1 MESMLYLTKIF
12 IQRFLYTLLLTKANA
27 VGRNAKTVREFLE
40 KSYTDETANSDQAA
54 IKLCIKA
61 LLEVV
66 QSGSKNVEIALLRR
80 NQPLEVRLNF
90 KFFKPFYI
98 FFFF

>member
-1 MESMLYLTKIF
+1 MESKKIFHDWYQLYLIF
-12 IQRFLYTLLLTKANA
+12 KFIFKANA

-40 KSYTDETANSDQAA
+40 KAYTDETANSDQAA

-66 QSGSKNVEIALLRR
+66 QSGSKNVEIAVVRR
-80 NQPLEVRLNF
+80 NQPLEVIIEFR
-90 KFFKPFYI
+90 
-98 FFFF
+98 